1 MMTPTRN
8 GLLPNSMS
16 SKMIWNTATSFG
28 TTIMFNDLKDLD
40 EEYHKSLMSIQ
51 SMGSAVTDIGYDF
64 TMTVDTVF
72 GGKKTVELVP
82 GGADLDVTE
91 DNYPEYIEACLK
103 YRLLGQ
109 YGGQLNELLL
119 GVFEVIPEPMLTIF
133 DFQDLELLMCGLPQI
148 DMDDWMDN
156 TVYLGEYE
164 YEGRF
169 NEVCMWFWDI
179 VSEYDHELKARLLQ
193 FVTGTSGVP
202 SKGFGYLTD
211 YQGIRRFTIQSIS
224 YEIYK
229 VPISQ

>member
-1 MMTPTRN
+1 
-8 GLLPNSMS
+8 
-16 SKMIWNTATSFG
+16 
-28 TTIMFNDLKDLD
+28 MFNDLKDLD
-40 EEYHKSLMSIQ
+40 EEYHTDLMSIK
-51 SMGSAVTDIGYDF
+51 SMGSAVKDLCYDF
-64 TMTVDTVF
+64 TTTVDSVF
-72 GGKKTVELVP
+72 GKKTVELVP
-82 GGADLDVTE
+82 GGADLNVTE

-133 DFQDLELLMCGLPQI
+133 DFQELELLMCGLPQLDI
-148 DMDDWMDN
+148 DDWMDN

-164 YEGRF
+164 CEGRF

-179 VSEYDHELKARLLQ
+179 VSEYDHKLKAQLLQ

-211 YQGIRRFTIQSIS
+211 YHGIRKFTIQIIS
-224 YEIYK
+224 YETNK
-229 VPISQ
+229 FPKSQ